1 MQPLWPNVAAVAV
14 VAIYYLWRNLD
25 RAQRRRELLLRE
37 RVAHMLWSL
46 AVGGKSRSGQ
56 WCRPAGN

>member
-1 MQPLWPNVAAVAV
+1 MQPLWANLAAVTV

-25 RAQRRRELLLRE
+25 RAQRRREQTLRE
-37 RVAHMLWSL
+37 RVAAMLWAL
-46 AVGGKSRSGQ
+46 AEGRDRPSGQ